1 MHPET
6 DNKTSTPASLS
17 DRLISLISSVI
28 EPMGFEVV
36 YLEIQNQRQR
46 LLRLY
51 IDRLDLKAQSADD
64 KRGGIT
70 VDHCADVSRA
80 LDEPLEKFAEI
91 DSLFKGTYELE
102 VSSPGVDRPLR
113 LEKDYVRFV
122 GREARIH
129 VFRPLSAEETANA
142 QYQQSNPRQKNFL
155 GTIQGF
161 ENGKVLLTVST
172 GGDTGSAGKAAHKGK
187 KTGHSKTKTNSAEG
201 PNSENVRPGLT
212 IAIPLPLISKANLE
226 PKFDFDSEENAVEI
240 EL

>member
-1 MHPET
+1 MQTET
-6 DNKTSTPASLS
+6 EQKTSTSTSLTE
-17 DRLISLISSVI
+17 RLISLISSVI

-36 YLEIQNQRQR
+36 YLEVQNQRQR

-51 IDRLDLKAQSADD
+51 IDRQDLKAQSADD

-80 LDEPLEKFAEI
+80 LDEPLEKFSEI

-129 VFRPLSAEETANA
+129 VFRPLSAEEIANA
-142 QYQQSNPRQKNFL
+142 DYQSKNPRQKNFL
-155 GTIQGF
+155 GTLKGF
-161 ENGKVLLTVST
+161 ENGKVLLSVST
-172 GGDTGSAGKAAHKGK
+172 GGDTGSAGKSAKGK

-201 PNSENVRPGLT
+201 PNGDTRPDLVV
-212 IAIPLPLISKANLE
+212 AIPLPLISKANLE
-226 PKFDFDSEENAVEI
+226 PKFDFDSDEDAVEI